1 MVAGATKRKERPMMT
16 SMDTKIIVVVD
27 NKAGEGL
34 ASEHGLSLWIET
46 EGKRIL
52 FDTGQG
58 PALESNARALG
69 IDLSTA
75 DILVLSHGHYDHAGG
90 IAYVIEQARDIDV
103 YCHPAVVQPRYVI
116 RDGKASPIGMP
127 RGAGGALE
135 QLPSVR
141 LHWVLEPLMLTETV
155 GVTGPVPRLTNYED
169 TGGPF
174 YLNPEGA
181 RPDLIE
187 DDLALWIQTGQGLV
201 VCVGCAHAGLINTL
215 HHIRDVTG
223 GARVRAVIGGFHLL
237 SASHERLTQS
247 IVKLRLLEPDM
258 LVPCHCTG
266 ESAVASLCDAL
277 GGRVSTGASGM
288 TFLF

>member
-1 MVAGATKRKERPMMT
+1 MT
-16 SMDTKIIVVVD
+16 ASMGTRITILVD
-27 NKAGEGL
+27 NKASEGL
-34 ASEHGLSLWIET
+34 ASEHGLSLWIES

-58 PALESNARALG
+58 PALESNAQALG
-69 IDLSTA
+69 IDLAET

-90 IAYVIEQARDIDV
+90 IAHVIARARDIDV
-103 YCHPAVVQPRYVI
+103 YCHPGVVQTRYAL
-116 RDGKASPIGMP
+116 RDGNARSIGMP
-127 RGAGGALE
+127 RKAGEALE
-135 QLPSVR
+135 QLPLQR
-141 LHWVLEPLMLTETV
+141 LHWVQEPLMLTETV
-155 GVTGPVPRLTNYED
+155 GVTGPVPRLTSYED
-169 TGGPF
+169 PGGPF

-187 DDLALWIQTGQGLV
+187 DDLALWIQTDEGLV
-201 VCVGCAHAGLINTL
+201 ICMGCAHAGLINTL
-215 HHIRDVTG
+215 HHIRDLTE

-247 IVKLRLLEPDM
+247 IIKLRLLAPDM

-277 GGRVSTGASGM
+277 GERVSPGASGM
-288 TFLF
+288 TYQF

>member
-1 MVAGATKRKERPMMT
+1 MGTRIT
-16 SMDTKIIVVVD
+16 ILVD

-69 IDLSTA
+69 IDVAET

-90 IAYVIEQARDIDV
+90 IAYVIARAQDVDV
-103 YCHPAVVQPRYVI
+103 YCHPGVVQPRYAI
-116 RDGKASPIGMP
+116 RDGKARSIGIP
-127 RGAGGALE
+127 RGAGAALE
-135 QLPSVR
+135 QLPLER
-141 LHWVLEPLMLTETV
+141 LHWVQEPLMLTERI
-155 GVTGPVPRLTNYED
+155 GLTGPVPRLTSYED

-174 YLNPEGA
+174 YLNPDGA

-187 DDLALWIQTGQGLV
+187 DDLALWIQTDQGLV
-201 VCVGCAHAGLINTL
+201 VCMGCAHAGLINTL
-215 HHIRDVTG
+215 HRIRDVTQ

-237 SASHERLTQS
+237 SAGHKRLTQS
-247 IVKLRLLEPDM
+247 ILALRLLAPDM

-277 GGRVSTGASGM
+277 GERVSTGASGM
-288 TFLF
+288 TYQF